1 MMERCVGY
9 VTSFRENA
17 RLQSRSGSHA
27 IRVVQTIVPVSRM
40 ATALGREWEAHNG
53 IRVR

>member
-1 MMERCVGY
+1 MMGRCVGY

-17 RLQSRSGSHA
+17 GRPSQGGSHA
-27 IRVVQTIVPVSRM
+27 IRVVQTIVPVRRM
-40 ATALGREWEAHNG
+40 ATGLEWQAHNG